1 MANRQT
7 KRRHQ
12 MRRSGLRSWH
22 AAALAAVGIAVGVA
36 LIGGISTSS
45 AASKAKTIRVAIM
58 TDCKGAFGFGY
69 EPDIGGAEA
78 ALATPAHGRAED
90 QKSQPQG
97 RSRIASRRA
106 KKKINGYGCGNDTV
120 AIA

>member
-1 MANRQT
+1 
-7 KRRHQ
+7 

-45 AASKAKTIRVAIM
+45 AASQAKTVRVAIM

-78 ALATPAHGRAED
+78 ALARASDLGRDHEVDLLED
-90 QKSQPQG
+90 PDVLLDPVEG
-97 RSRIASRRA
+97 
-106 KKKINGYGCGNDTV
+106 
-120 AIA
+120 

>member
-45 AASKAKTIRVAIM
+45 AASQAKTVRVAIM

-78 ALATPAHGRAED
+78 ALAQYAGGKPTNPKKPSAGMTGINVGGTPV
-90 QKSQPQG
+90 
-97 RSRIASRRA
+97 
-106 KKKINGYGCGNDTV
+106 KI
-120 AIA
+120 